1 MSTQSA
7 KIYQLRFWKLYWIT
21 MRPYLLFVSGSTGL
35 VGLAFVPGQERL
47 STLLLFAV
55 FFFSY
60 GFGQALTD
68 CFQTDT
74 DSLSSP
80 YRPLVQGKISRT
92 QVMAVSLGG
101 LLMGVAVLAVFNF
114 YILFPG
120 ILAVAGLATYTFFK
134 RTWWGGPPWN
144 SWIVALL
151 VVIARMTEPGTGL
164 SLLTQPHL
172 AGPAF
177 WYATGMVFFAYL
189 NFVVMGYF
197 KDISA
202 DRQTGYRTFP
212 VVFGWEATAIYSDLS
227 ALFAIVCAVLALNSI
242 PQAALGGWMFLLPA
256 IGINLYA
263 QFNIHRIREEHLA
276 YKPIANVVRAFILYG
291 LSIAGALRPAW
302 LPGLLFFYLVFELTI
317 KSRPMAQQ
325 V

>member
-1 MSTQSA
+1 
-7 KIYQLRFWKLYWIT
+7 
-21 MRPYLLFVSGSTGL
+21 MRPYLLFVSGSAGL
-35 VGLAFVPGQERL
+35 VGLAFVPGHQWL
-47 STLLLFAV
+47 PTLLLCAV

-80 YRPLVQGKISRT
+80 YRPLVQGKVSRT
-92 QVMAVSLGG
+92 PVMGVSLGG
-101 LLMGVAVLAVFNF
+101 LLIGVAVLAVFNF

-120 ILAVAGLATYTFFK
+120 ILAVAGLATYTVFK

-151 VVIARMTEPGTGL
+151 VVIARMTEAGSGL
-164 SLLTQPHL
+164 SLLTQPDR
-172 AGPAF
+172 AGAAF

-212 VVFGWEATAIYSDLS
+212 VVFGWQATAIYSDL
-227 ALFAIVCAVLALNSI
+227 AAVLAIACAVLALHSM
-242 PQAALGGWMFLLPA
+242 PQAAPGGWVFLLPA
-256 IGINLYA
+256 IGTNLIA
-263 QFNIHRIREEHLA
+263 QFGIHRIREEHLSH
-276 YKPIANVVRAFILYG
+276 KPIANVVRAFILYG
-291 LSIAGALRPAW
+291 LSIAAALRPAW
-302 LPGLLFFYLVFELTI
+302 WPWLPVFYLLFELTI
-317 KSRPMAQQ
+317 RSRPMAQQ
-325 V
+325 I